1 MLLGYDLKI
10 YIRVLAMMESGMDTP
25 HDILGSSIDL
35 NLPVFRIPA
44 SRQLRV
50 ECRMSKNL

>member
-44 SRQLRV
+44 SRQLWV